1 LGLLALKRTAN
12 WNVVILV
19 LFGFLVG
26 SFVGLIPPDEGSLQ
40 WWYLLGVASSLIIA
54 CYFASRMIR
63 RSLSE
68 VGMGLW
74 FLTWIYVLGWAG
86 LILLH
91 LDPIFH
97 MVWASFGLVLFAGM
111 SVVWFSNT
119 KSTLDRLPGS
129 ALGTDLYLITLNLIL
144 ASRFLLLSIR

>member
-1 LGLLALKRTAN
+1 
-12 WNVVILV
+12 
-19 LFGFLVG
+19 
-26 SFVGLIPPDEGSLQ
+26 
-40 WWYLLGVASSLIIA
+40 
-54 CYFASRMIR
+54 MIR